1 MDLVGFRNGF
11 ELIWLFGL
19 KLMSSSIFFRVDG
32 SLVYPMEALS
42 ILGSVVYG
50 SSGKEVHPLRKS
62 LNQQRTTTAG
72 IDVPYLRIGYDI
84 FLESRR

>member
-1 MDLVGFRNGF
+1 
-11 ELIWLFGL
+11 
-19 KLMSSSIFFRVDG
+19 MSSSIFFRVDG

-62 LNQQRTTTAG
+62 LNQQRSTTARVDGPLFTNWLRYFSG
-72 IDVPYLRIGYDI
+72 IRKVEG
-84 FLESRR
+84 SSKSVVSVS

>member
-1 MDLVGFRNGF
+1 MNLGEFRNGF
-11 ELIWLFGL
+11 ELILLSGL
-19 KLMSSSIFFRVDG
+19 KLMSSSIFFRVYG

-62 LNQQRTTTAG
+62 LNQQRNFVAG
-72 IDVPYLRIGYDI
+72 VDVPCLRTGYDI
-84 FLESRR
+84 FLETG